1 MFKKFFIFSLV
12 LFLAACNGRQIKQPQ
27 TPTAPV
33 REYKKV
39 NYFTN
44 GRTQAA
50 FKVMGQMN
58 DEYLEGVLRIKK
70 IGEEDFDV
78 MVMTGAA
85 YRVLHAVVSP
95 EGVAYRYLFKDADT
109 AVVRGRITQFLNVL
123 VADVGV
129 YKNRRV
135 KNGKTTVTYQGKE
148 FKTRLL
154 YAGEAEYPYA
164 AQSVT
169 LLNTGDLFYNE
180 YAPADAEGAA
190 EIPHALTY
198 KDGNITL
205 DMTLISV
212 R

>member
-1 MFKKFFIFSLV
+1 MFKKIWIFSFA
-12 LFLAACNGRQIKQPQ
+12 LFLCACAGRQVKQIP
-27 TPTAPV
+27 PDV
-33 REYKKV
+33 REFKKV
-39 NYFTN
+39 DFFTD

-50 FKVMGQMN
+50 FKVVGQMN
-58 DEYLEGVLRIKK
+58 EDYLEGVLRIKK
-70 IGEEDFDV
+70 IGAEDYDV

-123 VADVGV
+123 VSDPGI
-129 YKNRRV
+129 YKGRRV
-135 KNGKTTVTYQGKE
+135 KDGKTTVTYQGKDL
-148 FKTRLL
+148 KTRLL
-154 YAGEAEYPYA
+154 YASDSVYPYA

-169 LLNTGDLFYNE
+169 LLHTGELFYNE
-180 YAPADAEGAA
+180 YAPADAEGNV
-190 EIPHALTY
+190 EIPHELTY

-205 DMTLISV
+205 DMALISV

>member
-1 MFKKFFIFSLV
+1 MFKKFFVFSFA
-12 LFLAACNGRQIKQPQ
+12 LFLCACAGRQVKQIP
-27 TPTAPV
+27 PDV

-39 NYFTN
+39 NYFTD

-50 FKVMGQMN
+50 FKVVGQMN
-58 DEYLEGVLRIKK
+58 DNYLEGVLRIKK
-70 IGEEDFDV
+70 IGGQDYDV

-95 EGVAYRYLFKDADT
+95 EGVVYRYLFKDADT

-123 VADVGV
+123 VSDPGF
-129 YKNRRV
+129 YKGRRV
-135 KNGKTTVTYQGKE
+135 KDGKTTVTYQGKE
-148 FKTRLL
+148 LKMRLL
-154 YAGEAEYPYA
+154 YTEGSVYPYA
-164 AQSVT
+164 AESVT
-169 LLNTGDLFYNE
+169 LLNTGELFYNE
-180 YAPADAEGAA
+180 YAPADAEGNE

-205 DMTLISV
+205 DMALISV

>member
-1 MFKKFFIFSLV
+1 MFKKVLIFSLA
-12 LFLAACNGRQIKQPQ
+12 LFLCACAGRQVKQIP
-27 TPTAPV
+27 PDV
-33 REYKKV
+33 REFKKV
-39 NYFTN
+39 DFFTD

-50 FKVMGQMN
+50 FKVVGQMN
-58 DEYLEGVLRIKK
+58 EDYLEGVLRIKK
-70 IGEEDFDV
+70 IGAEDYDV

-123 VADVGV
+123 VSDPGV
-129 YKNRRV
+129 YKGRRV
-135 KNGKTTVTYQGKE
+135 KDDKTTVTYQGKE
-148 FKTRLL
+148 LKTRLL
-154 YAGEAEYPYA
+154 YGAESVYPYA

-169 LLNTGDLFYNE
+169 LLNTGELFYNE
-180 YAPADAEGAA
+180 YAPADAEGVV

>member
-1 MFKKFFIFSLV
+1 MFKKILTFSLA
-12 LFLAACNGRQIKQPQ
+12 LFLCACAGRQVKQIP
-27 TPTAPV
+27 PEV

-39 NYFTN
+39 NYFTD

-50 FKVMGQMN
+50 FKVVGQMN
-58 DEYLEGVLRIKK
+58 EDYLEGVLRIKK
-70 IGEEDFDV
+70 IGNEDYDV

-123 VADVGV
+123 VSDPGV
-129 YKNRRV
+129 YKGRRV
-135 KNGKTTVTYQGKE
+135 KNGKTAVTYQGKD

-154 YAGEAEYPYA
+154 YRGESVYPYA
-164 AQSVT
+164 AESIT
-169 LLNTGDLFYNE
+169 LLNTGELFYNG
-180 YAPADAEGAA
+180 YAPADAEGAV
-190 EIPHALTY
+190 EIPHELTY

>member
-1 MFKKFFIFSLV
+1 MFKKILTFSFA
-12 LFLAACNGRQIKQPQ
+12 LFLCACAERQVKQIP
-27 TPTAPV
+27 PDV

-50 FKVMGQMN
+50 FKVVGQMN
-58 DEYLEGVLRIKK
+58 EDYLEGVLRIKK
-70 IGEEDFDV
+70 IGEQDYDV
-78 MVMTGAA
+78 MVMTGAS

-95 EGVAYRYLFKDADT
+95 EGVAYRYLFKDTDT

-123 VADVGV
+123 VSDVGV
-129 YKNRRV
+129 YKSRRI
-135 KNGKTTVTYQGKE
+135 KDGKTTVTYQGKDV
-148 FKTRLL
+148 KTRLL
-154 YAGEAEYPYA
+154 YTLGAAYPYA

-169 LLNTGDLFYNE
+169 LLNTGELFYNE
-180 YAPADAEGAA
+180 YAPADAEG
-190 EIPHALTY
+190 EVQIPHALTY